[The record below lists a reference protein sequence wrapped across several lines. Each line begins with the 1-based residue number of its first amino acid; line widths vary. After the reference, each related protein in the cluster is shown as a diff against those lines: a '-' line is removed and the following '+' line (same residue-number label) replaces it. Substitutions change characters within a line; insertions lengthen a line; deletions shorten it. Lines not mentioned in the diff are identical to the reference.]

1 MLEASKLDL
10 NQFGYGGD
18 WEIDDETATAG
29 DAATIGLEFKARRV
43 FLVLGSPDGP
53 RQVAGRCSTASRSP
67 TRTPAT
73 TSPTATATI
82 AEQRLYRLVDLPQAG
97 EHTLELRF
105 DDGIEGYAFTFG

>member
-1 MLEASKLDL
+1 M
-10 NQFGYGGD
+10 
-18 WEIDDETATAG
+18 
-29 DAATIGLEFKARRV
+29 

-53 RQVAGRCSTASRSP
+53 RQVGVLLDGKPISDANAGDDVTD
-67 TRTPAT
+67 
-73 TSPTATATI
+73 ATATI